1 MPLQNYQYDTIMR
14 EYSKTQ
20 SQNRRILEERTQEIY
35 KKIPRIHEIDE
46 EVATLSA
53 KKARALL
60 SGESSGLEDL
70 KAAISLL
77 SQERNALLVCNSYP
91 EDYLELPYKCP
102 VCQDTGYVGSQKCT
116 CFKKAEI
123 ELLYTQSNLKEI
135 LKKENFDHFSFDYY
149 SDTMKNEATGLTER
163 ETARRAYDIARGFVR
178 NFDSSFEN
186 LFLYGDTGVGKTFL
200 SHCIAHDLL
209 ESAHCVM
216 YFSAFDLFELLADS
230 KFSRDKT
237 EGQEFVFDSD
247 LLIIDDLGTE
257 LTNSFVS
264 SQLFL
269 CINER
274 IMRRKSTIIST
285 NLKLEN
291 FSDTYSERT
300 FSRIASNYRMVKLEG
315 KDIRICMDEWNY
327 WYGPHIYGELGTRYF
342 LRDALGIAAGLNEF
356 LRQSDMVFMAN
367 YAQTVNV
374 IGCIKATTTD
384 ACYASTGEVLKLYRE
399 QFGTVP
405 VKVDGELRPLDVA
418 AAIRSSDQALTLSV
432 INPGWE
438 EVTFDLDI
446 LGGQFEYQAKTC
458 RLNGVATIYTLTGP
472 DDMAYNTPGQESV
485 VKVSEKSL
493 KNTKQVKVGPFS
505 ANVIV
510 LGTE

>member
-1 MPLQNYQYDTIMR
+1 MSLQNFQYDIIMR
-14 EYSKTQ
+14 EYSRRQ
-20 SQNRRILEERTQEIY
+20 SQVQNELEEHR
-35 KKIPRIHEIDE
+35 KKAFQKVPRLLEIDQT
-46 EVATLSA
+46 VASLSA
-53 KKARALL
+53 EKIRTMLQGHHG
-60 SGESSGLEDL
+60 SLEDL
-70 KAAISLL
+70 KEEIAVLAD
-77 SQERNALLVCNSYP
+77 ERKALLRKNGFSP
-91 EDYLELPYKCP
+91 DYLEPHYYCP
-102 VCQDTGYVGSQKCT
+102 LCQDTGYVDGHKCS

-123 ELLYTQSNLKEI
+123 ELLYTQSNLTEI
-135 LKKENFDHFSFDYY
+135 LQKENFEHFSFDYY

-178 NFDSSFEN
+178 DFDGSFEN

-200 SHCIAHDLL
+200 SHCIAHELL

-216 YFSAFDLFELLADS
+216 YFSAFDLFDLLADS

-315 KDIRICMDEWNY
+315 KDIRIQK
-327 WYGPHIYGELGTRYF
+327 IF
-342 LRDALGIAAGLNEF
+342 
-356 LRQSDMVFMAN
+356 
-367 YAQTVNV
+367 
-374 IGCIKATTTD
+374 
-384 ACYASTGEVLKLYRE
+384 
-399 QFGTVP
+399 
-405 VKVDGELRPLDVA
+405 
-418 AAIRSSDQALTLSV
+418 
-432 INPGWE
+432 
-438 EVTFDLDI
+438 
-446 LGGQFEYQAKTC
+446 LGGK
-458 RLNGVATIYTLTGP
+458 
-472 DDMAYNTPGQESV
+472 
-485 VKVSEKSL
+485 
-493 KNTKQVKVGPFS
+493 
-505 ANVIV
+505 
-510 LGTE
+510 

>member
-1 MPLQNYQYDTIMR
+1 MALQNFQYDIIMR
-14 EYSKTQ
+14 EYSRRQ
-20 SQNRRILEERTQEIY
+20 SQVQHDLEERRKEAFIRV
-35 KKIPRIHEIDE
+35 PRLLEIDQ
-46 EVATLSA
+46 EVAALSA
-53 KKARALL
+53 RKARSLL
-60 SGESSGLEDL
+60 QGESDTVEDL
-70 KAAISLL
+70 KKDVAALA
-77 SQERNALLVCNSYP
+77 QERRTLLRSNGFSD
-91 EDYLELPYKCP
+91 DYLEPHYFCP
-102 VCQDTGYVGSQKCT
+102 LCQDTGYVDGQKCS
-116 CFKKAEI
+116 CFKKSEV

-135 LKKENFDHFSFDYY
+135 LKKENFEHFSFDWY

-315 KDIRICMDEWNY
+315 KDIRIQK
-327 WYGPHIYGELGTRYF
+327 IF
-342 LRDALGIAAGLNEF
+342 
-356 LRQSDMVFMAN
+356 
-367 YAQTVNV
+367 
-374 IGCIKATTTD
+374 
-384 ACYASTGEVLKLYRE
+384 
-399 QFGTVP
+399 
-405 VKVDGELRPLDVA
+405 
-418 AAIRSSDQALTLSV
+418 
-432 INPGWE
+432 
-438 EVTFDLDI
+438 
-446 LGGQFEYQAKTC
+446 LGGK
-458 RLNGVATIYTLTGP
+458 
-472 DDMAYNTPGQESV
+472 
-485 VKVSEKSL
+485 
-493 KNTKQVKVGPFS
+493 
-505 ANVIV
+505 
-510 LGTE
+510 

>member
-149 SDTMKNEATGLTER
+149 SATIKNEATGLSAL
-163 ETARRAYDIARGFVR
+163 ETARRAYDTAQRFVQ
-178 NFDSSFEN
+178 NFDHKFEN

-200 SHCIAHDLL
+200 SHCIARELL
-209 ESAHCVM
+209 RSTHCVL
-216 YFSAFDLFELLADS
+216 YFSAYDLFDMMAANS
-230 KFSRDKT
+230 FSRKDT
-237 EGQEFVFDSD
+237 GTDEELIYDCD

-269 CINER
+269 CLNER

-285 NLKLEN
+285 NLTLKN

-300 FSRIASNYRMVKLEG
+300 FSRIASNYQMISLIG
-315 KDIRICMDEWNY
+315 KDIRIQK
-327 WYGPHIYGELGTRYF
+327 IF
-342 LRDALGIAAGLNEF
+342 
-356 LRQSDMVFMAN
+356 
-367 YAQTVNV
+367 
-374 IGCIKATTTD
+374 
-384 ACYASTGEVLKLYRE
+384 
-399 QFGTVP
+399 
-405 VKVDGELRPLDVA
+405 
-418 AAIRSSDQALTLSV
+418 
-432 INPGWE
+432 
-438 EVTFDLDI
+438 
-446 LGGQFEYQAKTC
+446 LGG
-458 RLNGVATIYTLTGP
+458 N
-472 DDMAYNTPGQESV
+472 
-485 VKVSEKSL
+485 
-493 KNTKQVKVGPFS
+493 
-505 ANVIV
+505 
-510 LGTE
+510 